1 MEKFEKK
8 LYNKITA
15 IFGKENLNNFIEKT
29 QNKEEIKDS
38 LLNII
43 FNFPEKI
50 KKSYLKEIDEVRKF
64 AIAIKDFELVSIA
77 MSIYAYLKYRC
88 EEKNSYRAYMML
100 NDAKYLAVS
109 SNMYLAQKVNLFIF
123 ALMEFEEENFDDAID
138 FIKNAQLIKI
148 GEFEFDNKLNTVKSA
163 IEKAKQKRIIHLAP
177 PSFIPDHKNDPLLAL
192 LKVGRTMAIETNL
205 DTLLTII
212 AKEINL
218 ALNADRCTVFLLDT
232 EKNELWSKVALGMDL
247 KEIRFDAKLGL
258 AGYVVQ
264 TGETINI
271 TDVYSDKRFNKEI
284 DLQTGYKTK
293 SILCMPI
300 RNMSHEIIG
309 AFQVL
314 NKKGG
319 HFTQKDEDLLI
330 AIGSSAGIALENAT
344 LFNKQK
350 QFIEEQK
357 QLLSSFIDTLSASID
372 ARDKITA
379 GHSERVTKYAV
390 LICEKMQM
398 NEDELDIIR
407 QASLLHDIGKI
418 GIKDHILQKEGTLTK
433 EEYDEIK
440 KHAQITYDLLS
451 RIYVSKY
458 FKNVAKIAS
467 SHHEKWDGTGYF
479 LGLKGEEI
487 PLGGRI
493 LAVSDVFDAITSK
506 RHYRSKMDIVRA
518 LDILIEGEN
527 KHFDKNVVDVFL
539 SLETNKI
546 IDVIIGNQEIEET
559 DNFILS
565 KYKMSD
571 IYGLYKNTEGRK
583 LTTEEERFVNI
594 FNKYYNLV

>member
-1 MEKFEKK
+1 MNNLINSEKE
-8 LYNKITA
+8 TV
-15 IFGKENLNNFIEKT
+15 
-29 QNKEEIKDS
+29 EIKNN
-38 LLNII
+38 LINLIL
-43 FNFPEKI
+43 NFPEKV
-50 KKSYLKEIDEVRKF
+50 KKNDLKEVDEIRKY

-77 MSIYAYLKYRC
+77 MSIYSYVKYKT
-88 EEKNSYRAYMML
+88 EDKNSYRAYVLL

-109 SNMYLAQKVNLFIF
+109 SNLYLAQKINLFIF
-123 ALMEFEEENFDDAID
+123 ALMEYEEENFDDAID
-138 FIKNAQLIKI
+138 FINNALMINNVK
-148 GEFEFDNKLNTVKSA
+148 DNKVDSKIESTKVMF
-163 IEKAKQKRIIHLAP
+163 EKAKQKRIINLAP
-177 PSFIPDHKNDPLLAL
+177 PTFIPDHKNDPLLAL
-192 LKVGRTMAIETNL
+192 LKVGRTMAVETNL

-218 ALNADRCTVFLLDT
+218 ALNADRCTVFLLDN
-232 EKNELWSKVALGMDL
+232 EKNELWSKVALGVDL
-247 KEIRFDAKLGL
+247 KEIRFDARLGI
-258 AGYVVQ
+258 AGSVVQ

-271 TDVYSDKRFNKEI
+271 KDAYNDDRFNKEI
-284 DLQTGYKTK
+284 DIKTGYETK

-314 NKKGG
+314 NKKDG

-357 QLLSSFIDTLSASID
+357 QLISSFIDTLSTSID

-390 LICEKMQM
+390 LICNKMQM
-398 NEDELDIIR
+398 NKEEVEIIR

-418 GIKDHILQKEGTLTK
+418 GIKDHILQKEGALTS
-433 EEYDEIK
+433 EEYKEIQQ
-440 KHAQITYDLLS
+440 HARITHDILS
-451 RIYVSKY
+451 KIYLSKD
-458 FKNVAKIAS
+458 FEQVTHIAS
-467 SHHEKWDGTGYF
+467 SHHEKFDGTGYF

-493 LAVSDVFDAITSK
+493 LAVCDVFDAITSK

-518 LDILIEGEN
+518 LDIIVEGSN
-527 KHFDKNVVDVFL
+527 KHFDKNIVNIFM
-539 SLETNKI
+539 SLETYKI
-546 IDVIIGNQEIEET
+546 LEVMNGNDKIKEE
-559 DNFILS
+559 DIQILS
-565 KYKMSD
+565 KYRLID
-571 IYGLYKNTEGRK
+571 IHGLLKNKEDK
-583 LTTEEERFVNI
+583 KFTTEEERFVNI
-594 FNKYYNLV
+594 FNQYYNSI

>member
-1 MEKFEKK
+1 M
-8 LYNKITA
+8 N
-15 IFGKENLNNFIEKT
+15 NLIKSKNSLG
-29 QNKEEIKDS
+29 EIKDT
-38 LLNII
+38 LLNIL
-43 FNFPEKI
+43 FDFPEKV
-50 KKSYLKEIDEVRKF
+50 KKTNLKEVDEIRKYG
-64 AIAIKDFELVSIA
+64 IAIKNFEIVSIA
-77 MSIYAYLKYRC
+77 MSVYAYIKFKTTD
-88 EEKNSYRAYMML
+88 KNSYRAYGIL

-109 SNMYLAQKVNLFIF
+109 SNLYLAQKVNLFIF
-123 ALMEFEEENFDDAID
+123 SLMEFEEENFDDALD
-138 FIKNAQLIKI
+138 FIKNAQLINI
-148 GEFEFDNKLNTVKSA
+148 GEYEFDNTISKVKQE

-177 PSFIPDHKNDPLLAL
+177 PSFIPDKMHKKNDPLLAL
-192 LKVGRTMAIETNL
+192 LKVGRTMAVETNL

-271 TDVYSDKRFNKEI
+271 QDVYKDKRFNKEI
-284 DLQTGYKTK
+284 DIQTGYKTK

-319 HFTQKDEDLLI
+319 FFTQKDEDLLI
-330 AIGSSAGIALENAT
+330 AIGSSAGIALENAA

-390 LICEKMQM
+390 LICNKMQM
-398 NEDELDIIR
+398 KEDEVEIVR
-407 QASLLHDIGKI
+407 HASLLHDIGKI
-418 GIKDHILQKEGTLTK
+418 GIKDYILQKEGALTK
-433 EEYDEIK
+433 EEYKEIQQ
-440 KHAQITYDLLS
+440 HAKITYDILS
-451 RIYVSKY
+451 KIYLSKY
-458 FKNVAKIAS
+458 FKDVAKIAS
-467 SHHEKWDGTGYF
+467 SHHEKFDGTGYF
-479 LGLKGEEI
+479 LHLKGEEI

-506 RHYRSKMDIVRA
+506 RHYRLKMDIIKA
-518 LDILIEGEN
+518 LDIIVEGAD
-527 KHFDKNVVDVFL
+527 KHFDKKIVDVFMTI
-539 SLETNKI
+539 ETNKI
-546 IDVIIGNQEIEET
+546 LEVILGEEHKLTEADNMFLNKYRLID
-559 DNFILS
+559 
-565 KYKMSD
+565 
-571 IYGLYKNTEGRK
+571 LYRLCKNPDERK
-583 LTTEEERFVNI
+583 FTTEEERFVNT

>member
-1 MEKFEKK
+1 M
-8 LYNKITA
+8 
-15 IFGKENLNNFIEKT
+15 
-29 QNKEEIKDS
+29 KDILFDI
-38 LLNII
+38 LL
-43 FNFPEKI
+43 NFPEKT
-50 KKSYLKEIDEVRKF
+50 KKVNLKEIEEIRKY
-64 AIAIKDFELVSIA
+64 AIAIKDFEIVSIA
-77 MSIYAYLKYRC
+77 MSIFAYLKFKNID
-88 EEKNSYRAYMML
+88 KNSYSAYVTL

-109 SNMYLAQKVNLFIF
+109 SNLYLAQKINLFIF
-123 ALMEFEEENFDDAID
+123 ALMEYEEENYDDAID

-148 GEFEFDNKLNTVKSA
+148 GEFELDNKLNITKTL
-163 IEKAKQKRIIHLAP
+163 IEKAKQKRIIKLAP

-192 LKVGRTMAIETNL
+192 LKVGRTMAVETNL

-212 AKEINL
+212 AKEINI
-218 ALNADRCTVFLLDT
+218 ALEADRCTVFLLDT
-232 EKNELWSKVALGMDL
+232 EKNELWSKVALGVDL
-247 KEIRFDAKLGL
+247 QEIRFSANLGI

-271 TDVYSDKRFNKEI
+271 ADAYNDKRFNKEI
-284 DLQTGYKTK
+284 DNKTGYETK

-344 LFNKQK
+344 LFNKQR

-357 QLLSSFIDTLSASID
+357 RLLSSFIDTLSFSID

-398 NEDELDIIR
+398 AKDDIEIIR

-418 GIKDHILQKEGTLTK
+418 GIKDHILQKEGPLTD
-433 EEYDEIK
+433 EEYNEIK
-440 KHAQITYDLLS
+440 QHAKITYDILS
-451 RIYVSKY
+451 KIYSSKY
-458 FKNVAKIAS
+458 FKDVAKIAS
-467 SHHEKWDGTGYF
+467 SHHEKYDGTGYF
-479 LGLKGEEI
+479 LGLKEEEI

-506 RHYRSKMDIVRA
+506 RHYRSKMSIENA
-518 LDILIEGEN
+518 LDIISNGKN
-527 KHFDKNVVDVFL
+527 KHFDSKIVDYFMNI
-539 SLETNKI
+539 ETNKI
-546 IDVIIGNQEIEET
+546 LEVITGNKINEEESL
-559 DNFILS
+559 ILS
-565 KYKMSD
+565 KYRMSD
-571 IYGLYKNTEGRK
+571 IYGLYKNKENRK
-583 LTTEEERFVNI
+583 LTTEEERFINI
-594 FNKYYNLV
+594 FDKYYNSVQ

>member
-1 MEKFEKK
+1 M
-8 LYNKITA
+8 N
-15 IFGKENLNNFIEKT
+15 NLIKSKNSLG
-29 QNKEEIKDS
+29 EIKDT
-38 LLNII
+38 LLNIL
-43 FNFPEKI
+43 FDFPEKV
-50 KKSYLKEIDEVRKF
+50 KKTNLKEVDEIRKYG
-64 AIAIKDFELVSIA
+64 IAIKNFEIVSIA
-77 MSIYAYLKYRC
+77 MSVYAYIKFKTTD
-88 EEKNSYRAYMML
+88 KNSYRAYGVL

-109 SNMYLAQKVNLFIF
+109 SNLYLAQKVNLFIF
-123 ALMEFEEENFDDAID
+123 ALMEFEEENFDDALD
-138 FIKNAQLIKI
+138 FIKNAQLINI
-148 GEFEFDNKLNTVKSA
+148 GEYEFDNTISKVKQE

-177 PSFIPDHKNDPLLAL
+177 PSFIPDKMHKKNDPLLAL
-192 LKVGRTMAIETNL
+192 LKVGRTMAVETNL

-271 TDVYSDKRFNKEI
+271 QDVYKDKRFNKEI
-284 DLQTGYKTK
+284 DIQTGYKTK

-319 HFTQKDEDLLI
+319 FFTQKDEDLLI
-330 AIGSSAGIALENAT
+330 AIGSSAGIALENAA

-390 LICEKMQM
+390 LICNKMQM
-398 NEDELDIIR
+398 KEDEVEIVR
-407 QASLLHDIGKI
+407 HASLLHDIGKI
-418 GIKDHILQKEGTLTK
+418 GIKDYILQKEGALTK
-433 EEYDEIK
+433 EEYKEIQQ
-440 KHAQITYDLLS
+440 HAKITYDILS
-451 RIYVSKY
+451 KIYLSKY
-458 FKNVAKIAS
+458 FKDVAKIAS
-467 SHHEKWDGTGYF
+467 SHHEKFDGTGYF
-479 LGLKGEEI
+479 LHLKGEEI

-506 RHYRSKMDIVRA
+506 RHYRLKMDIIKA
-518 LDILIEGEN
+518 LDIIVEGAD
-527 KHFDKNVVDVFL
+527 KHFDKKIVDVFMTI
-539 SLETNKI
+539 ETNKI
-546 IDVIIGNQEIEET
+546 LEVILGEEHKLTEADNMFLNKYRLID
-559 DNFILS
+559 
-565 KYKMSD
+565 
-571 IYGLYKNTEGRK
+571 LYRLCKNPDERK
-583 LTTEEERFVNI
+583 FTTEEERFVNT

>member
-1 MEKFEKK
+1 M
-8 LYNKITA
+8 N
-15 IFGKENLNNFIEKT
+15 NLIKSKNSLG
-29 QNKEEIKDS
+29 EIKDT
-38 LLNII
+38 LLNIL
-43 FNFPEKI
+43 FDFPEKV
-50 KKSYLKEIDEVRKF
+50 KKTNLKEVDEIRKYG
-64 AIAIKDFELVSIA
+64 IAIKNFEIVSIA
-77 MSIYAYLKYRC
+77 MSVYAYIKFKTTD
-88 EEKNSYRAYMML
+88 KNSYRAYGIL

-109 SNMYLAQKVNLFIF
+109 SNLYLAQKVNLFIF
-123 ALMEFEEENFDDAID
+123 ALMEFEEENFDDALD
-138 FIKNAQLIKI
+138 FIKNAQLINI
-148 GEFEFDNKLNTVKSA
+148 GEYEFDNTISKVKQE
-163 IEKAKQKRIIHLAP
+163 IEKTKQKRIIHLAP
-177 PSFIPDHKNDPLLAL
+177 PSFIPDKMHKKNDPLLAL
-192 LKVGRTMAIETNL
+192 LKVGRTMAVETNL

-271 TDVYSDKRFNKEI
+271 QDVYKDKRFNKEI
-284 DLQTGYKTK
+284 DIQTGYKTK

-319 HFTQKDEDLLI
+319 FFTQKDEDLLI
-330 AIGSSAGIALENAT
+330 AIGSSAGIALENAA

-390 LICEKMQM
+390 LICNKMQM
-398 NEDELDIIR
+398 KEDEVEIVR
-407 QASLLHDIGKI
+407 HASLLHDIGKI
-418 GIKDHILQKEGTLTK
+418 GIKDYILQKEGALTK
-433 EEYDEIK
+433 EEYKEIQQ
-440 KHAQITYDLLS
+440 HAKITYDILS
-451 RIYVSKY
+451 KIYLSKY
-458 FKNVAKIAS
+458 FKDVAKIAS
-467 SHHEKWDGTGYF
+467 SHHEKFDGTGYF
-479 LGLKGEEI
+479 LHLKGEEI

-506 RHYRSKMDIVRA
+506 RHYRLKMDIIKA
-518 LDILIEGEN
+518 LDIIVEGAD
-527 KHFDKNVVDVFL
+527 KHFDKKIVDVFMTI
-539 SLETNKI
+539 ETNKI
-546 IDVIIGNQEIEET
+546 LEVILGEEHKLTEADNMFLNKYRLID
-559 DNFILS
+559 
-565 KYKMSD
+565 
-571 IYGLYKNTEGRK
+571 LYRLCKNPDERK
-583 LTTEEERFVNI
+583 FTTEEERFVNT

>member
-1 MEKFEKK
+1 M
-8 LYNKITA
+8 YNFYI
-15 IFGKENLNNFIEKT
+15 NLNGY
-29 QNKEEIKDS
+29 
-38 LLNII
+38 LNIL
-43 FNFPEKI
+43 FDFPEKV
-50 KKSYLKEIDEVRKF
+50 KKTNLKEVDEIRKYG
-64 AIAIKDFELVSIA
+64 IAIKNFEIVSIA
-77 MSIYAYLKYRC
+77 MSVYAYIKFKTTD
-88 EEKNSYRAYMML
+88 KNSYRAYGIL

-109 SNMYLAQKVNLFIF
+109 SNLYLAQKVNLFIF
-123 ALMEFEEENFDDAID
+123 ALMEFEEENFDDALD
-138 FIKNAQLIKI
+138 FIKNAQLINI
-148 GEFEFDNKLNTVKSA
+148 GEYEFDNTISKVKQE

-177 PSFIPDHKNDPLLAL
+177 PSFIPDKMHKKNDPLLAL
-192 LKVGRTMAIETNL
+192 LKVGRTMAVETNL

-271 TDVYSDKRFNKEI
+271 QDVYKDKRFNKEI
-284 DLQTGYKTK
+284 DIQTGYKTK

-319 HFTQKDEDLLI
+319 FFTQKDEDLLI
-330 AIGSSAGIALENAT
+330 AIGSSAGIALENAA

-390 LICEKMQM
+390 LICNKMQM
-398 NEDELDIIR
+398 KEDEVEIVR
-407 QASLLHDIGKI
+407 HASLLHDIGKI
-418 GIKDHILQKEGTLTK
+418 GIKDYILQKEGALTK
-433 EEYDEIK
+433 EEYKEIQQ
-440 KHAQITYDLLS
+440 HAKITYDILS
-451 RIYVSKY
+451 KIYLSKY
-458 FKNVAKIAS
+458 FKDVAKIAS
-467 SHHEKWDGTGYF
+467 SHHEKFDGTGYF
-479 LGLKGEEI
+479 LHLKGEEI

-506 RHYRSKMDIVRA
+506 RHYRLKMDIIKA
-518 LDILIEGEN
+518 LDIIVEGAD
-527 KHFDKNVVDVFL
+527 KHFDKKIVDVFMTI
-539 SLETNKI
+539 ETNKI
-546 IDVIIGNQEIEET
+546 LEVILGEEHKLTEADNMFLNKYRLID
-559 DNFILS
+559 
-565 KYKMSD
+565 
-571 IYGLYKNTEGRK
+571 LYRLCKNPDERK
-583 LTTEEERFVNI
+583 FTTEEERFVNT

>member
-1 MEKFEKK
+1 MENTIIVDGKK
-8 LYNKITA
+8 D
-15 IFGKENLNNFIEKT
+15 
-29 QNKEEIKDS
+29 EIKNNLINM
-38 LLNII
+38 LLN
-43 FNFPEKI
+43 FPDKTRKI
-50 KKSYLKEIDEVRKF
+50 SIKELDEIRKY
-64 AIAIKDFELVSIA
+64 AIAIKDFELVSIS
-77 MSIYAYLKYRC
+77 MSIYAYIKYKT
-88 EEKNSYRAYMML
+88 EDKNSYRAYVIL

-109 SNMYLAQKVNLFIF
+109 SNLYLAQKVNLFIF

-148 GEFEFDNKLNTVKSA
+148 NAYDFDSKLNA
-163 IEKAKQKRIIHLAP
+163 IKTTIETAKQKRIINLAP

-192 LKVGRTMAIETNL
+192 LKVGRTMAVETNL

-212 AKEINL
+212 AKEINI
-218 ALNADRCTVFLLDT
+218 ALDADRCTVFLLDN
-232 EKNELWSKVALGMDL
+232 EKNELWSKVALGMDT
-247 KEIRFDAKLGL
+247 KEIRFDAKLGI
-258 AGYVVQ
+258 AGSVVQ

-271 TDVYSDKRFNKEI
+271 KDAYNDKRFNKEI
-284 DLQTGYKTK
+284 DIQTGYETK

-319 HFTQKDEDLLI
+319 YFTEKDEDLLI

-344 LFNKQK
+344 LFNKQRK
-350 QFIEEQK
+350 FIEEQK
-357 QLLSSFIDTLSASID
+357 QLLQSFIDTLSASID

-390 LICEKMQM
+390 LICEKMNM
-398 NEDELDIIR
+398 NHDELEIIR

-418 GIKDHILQKEGTLTK
+418 GIKDHILQKEGPLTK

-440 KHAQITYDLLS
+440 QHAKITYDILS
-451 RIYVSKY
+451 KIYLSKY
-458 FKNVAKIAS
+458 FKDVAKIAS

-506 RHYRSKMDIVRA
+506 RHYRSKMDIGRA
-518 LDILIEGEN
+518 LSIIEEGAD
-527 KHFDKNVVDVFL
+527 KHFDAKIVNIFM
-539 SLETNKI
+539 SLETYKI
-546 IDVIIGNQEIEET
+546 LEVITGQPVDEA
-559 DNFILS
+559 DKAILT
-565 KYKMSD
+565 KYKMKD
-571 IYGLYKNTEGRK
+571 IYQLSKDVENKTY
-583 LTTEEERFVNI
+583 TTEEEHFIKV
-594 FNKYYNLV
+594 FDKYYNKT

>member
-1 MEKFEKK
+1 MNN
-8 LYNKITA
+8 LIKI
-15 IFGKENLNNFIEKT
+15 
-29 QNKEEIKDS
+29 QNSIEEIKDN
-38 LLNII
+38 LLNIL
-43 FNFPEKI
+43 FEFPEKV
-50 KKSYLKEIDEVRKF
+50 KKTNLKEVDEIRKYG
-64 AIAIKDFELVSIA
+64 IAIKNFEIVSIA
-77 MSIYAYLKYRC
+77 MSIYAYIKFKTTD
-88 EEKNSYRAYMML
+88 KNSYRAYGIL

-109 SNMYLAQKVNLFIF
+109 SNLYLAQKVNLFIF

-138 FIKNAQLIKI
+138 FIKNAQLINI
-148 GEFEFDNKLNTVKSA
+148 GEYEFDNTLSKVKQE

-177 PSFIPDHKNDPLLAL
+177 PSFIPDKMHKKNDPLLAL
-192 LKVGRTMAIETNL
+192 LKVGRTMAVETDL

-271 TDVYSDKRFNKEI
+271 QDVYKDKRFNKEI
-284 DLQTGYKTK
+284 DTQTGYKTK

-319 HFTQKDEDLLI
+319 VFTQKDEDLLI
-330 AIGSSAGIALENAT
+330 AIGSSAGIALENAS

-350 QFIEEQK
+350 QLIEEQK

-390 LICEKMQM
+390 LICNKMQM
-398 NEDELDIIR
+398 REDEVEK
-407 QASLLHDIGKI
+407 AN
-418 GIKDHILQKEGTLTK
+418 LQK
-433 EEYDEIK
+433 
-440 KHAQITYDLLS
+440 
-451 RIYVSKY
+451 
-458 FKNVAKIAS
+458 
-467 SHHEKWDGTGYF
+467 
-479 LGLKGEEI
+479 
-487 PLGGRI
+487 
-493 LAVSDVFDAITSK
+493 
-506 RHYRSKMDIVRA
+506 
-518 LDILIEGEN
+518 
-527 KHFDKNVVDVFL
+527 
-539 SLETNKI
+539 
-546 IDVIIGNQEIEET
+546 
-559 DNFILS
+559 
-565 KYKMSD
+565 
-571 IYGLYKNTEGRK
+571 KNTK
-583 LTTEEERFVNI
+583 KFSSMQ
-594 FNKYYNLV
+594 K

>member
-1 MEKFEKK
+1 MNNLINSEKK
-8 LYNKITA
+8 T
-15 IFGKENLNNFIEKT
+15 
-29 QNKEEIKDS
+29 EEIKRN
-38 LLNII
+38 LIELVL
-43 FNFPEKI
+43 NFPEKV
-50 KKSYLKEIDEVRKF
+50 KKTNLKEVDEIRKY

-77 MSIYAYLKYRC
+77 MSVYSYVKYKT
-88 EEKNSYRAYMML
+88 EDKNSYRAYILL
-100 NDAKYLAVS
+100 NDSKYLAVS
-109 SNMYLAQKVNLFIF
+109 SNLYLAQKINLFIF
-123 ALMEFEEENFDDAID
+123 ALMEYEEENFDDAID
-138 FIKNAQLIKI
+138 FINNALMINNIKEI
-148 GEFEFDNKLNTVKSA
+148 EIDTKLEAAKLLFEQT
-163 IEKAKQKRIIHLAP
+163 KQKRIINLAP
-177 PSFIPDHKNDPLLAL
+177 PTFIPDHKNDPLLAL
-192 LKVGRTMAIETNL
+192 LKVGRTMAVETNL

-218 ALNADRCTVFLLDT
+218 ALNADRCTVFLLDQET
-232 EKNELWSKVALGMDL
+232 NELWSKVALGVDS
-247 KEIRFDAKLGL
+247 KEIRFDANLGI
-258 AGYVVQ
+258 AGSVVQ

-271 TDVYSDKRFNKEI
+271 KDAYNDERFNKEI
-284 DLQTGYKTK
+284 DIKTGYETK

-390 LICEKMQM
+390 LICKKMQM
-398 NEDELDIIR
+398 KDEEVEIIR

-418 GIKDHILQKEGTLTK
+418 GIKDHILQKEGTLTP
-433 EEYDEIK
+433 EEYKEIQQ
-440 KHAQITYDLLS
+440 HARITHDILS
-451 RIYVSKY
+451 KIYLSKD
-458 FKNVAKIAS
+458 FEQVAHIAS
-467 SHHEKWDGTGYF
+467 SHHEKYDGTGYF
-479 LGLKGEEI
+479 LGLKGEDI

-506 RHYRSKMDIVRA
+506 RHYRSKMDITRA
-518 LDILIEGEN
+518 LDIIVEGSN
-527 KHFDKNVVDVFL
+527 KHFDKKIVDVFM
-539 SLETNKI
+539 SLETSKI
-546 IDVIIGNQEIEET
+546 LEVITGVDKIKEE
-559 DNFILS
+559 DMQILS
-565 KYKMSD
+565 KYRLID
-571 IYGLYKNTEGRK
+571 IYGLFKNK
-583 LTTEEERFVNI
+583 DDSKHTTEEERFVNI
-594 FNKYYNLV
+594 FNQYYNLV

>member
-1 MEKFEKK
+1 M
-8 LYNKITA
+8 N
-15 IFGKENLNNFIEKT
+15 NLNELKCR
-29 QNKEEIKDS
+29 KEEIKDK
-38 LLNII
+38 LINII

-50 KKSYLKEIDEVRKF
+50 KKTDLKETDEIRKY

-77 MSIYAYLKYRC
+77 MSIYSYIKFKT
-88 EEKNSYRAYMML
+88 EDKNSYRAYTVL

-109 SNMYLAQKVNLFIF
+109 SNLYLAQKINLFIF
-123 ALMEFEEENFDDAID
+123 ALMEYEEENFDDAID
-138 FIKNAQLIKI
+138 FINNAKLIKI
-148 GEFEFDNKLNTVKSA
+148 NEPEIDDKLSRVKSI

-192 LKVGRTMAIETNL
+192 LKVGRTMAVETNL

-247 KEIRFDAKLGL
+247 KEIRFDARLGI
-258 AGYVVQ
+258 AGSVVQ

-271 TDVYSDKRFNKEI
+271 QDAYNDERFNKEI
-284 DLQTGYKTK
+284 DLQTGYETK

-314 NKKGG
+314 NKKGN
-319 HFTQKDEDLLI
+319 HFTQKDEDILI

-350 QFIEEQK
+350 QLIEEQK
-357 QLLSSFIDTLSASID
+357 QLFSSFIDTLSASID

-390 LICEKMQM
+390 LICNKMQM
-398 NEDELDIIR
+398 KEDEVEIVR
-407 QASLLHDIGKI
+407 HASLLHDIGKI
-418 GIKDHILQKEGTLTK
+418 GIKDYILQKEGALTK

-440 KHAQITYDLLS
+440 QHAKITYDILS
-451 RIYVSKY
+451 KIYLTKY
-458 FKNVAKIAS
+458 FKDVAMIAS
-467 SHHEKWDGTGYF
+467 SHHEKFDGSGYF
-479 LGLKGEEI
+479 MGLKGEEI

-506 RHYRSKMDIVRA
+506 RHYRSKMDIYQA
-518 LDILIEGEN
+518 LDIIVQGSN
-527 KHFDKNVVDVFL
+527 KHFDKRIVDIFM

-546 IDVIIGNQEIEET
+546 LEVITGEKINEN
-559 DNFILS
+559 DSLILS
-565 KYKMSD
+565 KYRLTD
-571 IYGLYKNTEGRK
+571 IYRLCKNMDNRQ

-594 FNKYYNLV
+594 FNQYYNFV

>member
-1 MEKFEKK
+1 M
-8 LYNKITA
+8 N
-15 IFGKENLNNFIEKT
+15 NLIKSKNSLG
-29 QNKEEIKDS
+29 EIKDT
-38 LLNII
+38 LLNIL
-43 FNFPEKI
+43 FDFPEKV
-50 KKSYLKEIDEVRKF
+50 KKTNLKEVDEIRKYG
-64 AIAIKDFELVSIA
+64 IAIKNFEIVSIA
-77 MSIYAYLKYRC
+77 MSVYAYIKFKTTD
-88 EEKNSYRAYMML
+88 KNSYRAYGIL

-109 SNMYLAQKVNLFIF
+109 SNLYLAQKVNLFIF
-123 ALMEFEEENFDDAID
+123 ALMEFEEENFDDALD
-138 FIKNAQLIKI
+138 FIKNAQLINI
-148 GEFEFDNKLNTVKSA
+148 GEYEFDNTISKVKQE

-177 PSFIPDHKNDPLLAL
+177 PSFIPDKMHKKNDPLLAL
-192 LKVGRTMAIETNL
+192 LKVGRTMAVETNL

-271 TDVYSDKRFNKEI
+271 QDVYKDKRFNKEI
-284 DLQTGYKTK
+284 DIQTGYKTK

-319 HFTQKDEDLLI
+319 FFTQKDEDLLI
-330 AIGSSAGIALENAT
+330 AIGSSAGIALENAA

-390 LICEKMQM
+390 LICNKMQM
-398 NEDELDIIR
+398 KEDEVEIVR
-407 QASLLHDIGKI
+407 HASLLHDIGKI
-418 GIKDHILQKEGTLTK
+418 GIKDYILQKEGALTK
-433 EEYDEIK
+433 EEYKEIQQ
-440 KHAQITYDLLS
+440 HAKITYDILS
-451 RIYVSKY
+451 KIYLSKY
-458 FKNVAKIAS
+458 FKDVAKIAS
-467 SHHEKWDGTGYF
+467 SHHEKFDGTGYF
-479 LGLKGEEI
+479 LHLKGEEI

-506 RHYRSKMDIVRA
+506 RHYRLKMDIIKA
-518 LDILIEGEN
+518 LDIIVEGADE
-527 KHFDKNVVDVFL
+527 HFDKKIVDVFMTI
-539 SLETNKI
+539 ETNKI
-546 IDVIIGNQEIEET
+546 LEVILGEEHKLTEADNMFLNKYRLID
-559 DNFILS
+559 
-565 KYKMSD
+565 
-571 IYGLYKNTEGRK
+571 LYRLCKNPDERK
-583 LTTEEERFVNI
+583 FTTEEERFVNT

>member
-1 MEKFEKK
+1 M
-8 LYNKITA
+8 N
-15 IFGKENLNNFIEKT
+15 NLIKSKNSLG
-29 QNKEEIKDS
+29 EIKDT
-38 LLNII
+38 LLNIL
-43 FNFPEKI
+43 FDFPEKV
-50 KKSYLKEIDEVRKF
+50 KKTNLKEVDEIRKYG
-64 AIAIKDFELVSIA
+64 IAIKNFEIVSIA
-77 MSIYAYLKYRC
+77 MSIYAYIKFKTTD
-88 EEKNSYRAYMML
+88 KNSYRAYGVL

-109 SNMYLAQKVNLFIF
+109 SNLYLAQKVNLFIF
-123 ALMEFEEENFDDAID
+123 ALMEFEEENFDDALD
-138 FIKNAQLIKI
+138 FIKNAQLINI
-148 GEFEFDNKLNTVKSA
+148 GEYELDNTISKVKQE

-177 PSFIPDHKNDPLLAL
+177 PSFIPDKMHKKNDPLLAL
-192 LKVGRTMAIETNL
+192 LKVGRTMAVETNL

-271 TDVYSDKRFNKEI
+271 QDVYKDKRFNKEI
-284 DLQTGYKTK
+284 DIQTGYKTK

-319 HFTQKDEDLLI
+319 FFTQKDEDLLI
-330 AIGSSAGIALENAT
+330 AIGSSAGIALENAA

-390 LICEKMQM
+390 LICNKMQM
-398 NEDELDIIR
+398 KEDEVEIVR
-407 QASLLHDIGKI
+407 HASLLHDIGKI
-418 GIKDHILQKEGTLTK
+418 GIKDYILQKEGALTK
-433 EEYDEIK
+433 EEYKEIQQ
-440 KHAQITYDLLS
+440 HAKITYDILS
-451 RIYVSKY
+451 KIYLSKY
-458 FKNVAKIAS
+458 FKDVAKIAS
-467 SHHEKWDGTGYF
+467 SHHEKFDGTGYF
-479 LGLKGEEI
+479 LHLKGEEI

-506 RHYRSKMDIVRA
+506 RHYRLKMDIIKA
-518 LDILIEGEN
+518 LDIIVEGAD
-527 KHFDKNVVDVFL
+527 KHFDKKIVDVFMTI
-539 SLETNKI
+539 ETNKI
-546 IDVIIGNQEIEET
+546 LEVILGEEHKLTEADNMFLNKYRLID
-559 DNFILS
+559 
-565 KYKMSD
+565 
-571 IYGLYKNTEGRK
+571 LYRLCKNPDERK
-583 LTTEEERFVNI
+583 FTTEEERFVNT

>member
-1 MEKFEKK
+1 MNN
-8 LYNKITA
+8 LIKI
-15 IFGKENLNNFIEKT
+15 
-29 QNKEEIKDS
+29 QNSIEEIKDN
-38 LLNII
+38 LLNIL
-43 FNFPEKI
+43 FEFPEKV
-50 KKSYLKEIDEVRKF
+50 KKTNLKEVDEIRKYG
-64 AIAIKDFELVSIA
+64 IAIKNFEIVSIA
-77 MSIYAYLKYRC
+77 MSIYAYIKFKTTD
-88 EEKNSYRAYMML
+88 KNSYRAYGIL

-109 SNMYLAQKVNLFIF
+109 SNLYLAQKVNLFIF

-138 FIKNAQLIKI
+138 FIKNAQLINI
-148 GEFEFDNKLNTVKSA
+148 GEYEFDNTLSKVKQE

-177 PSFIPDHKNDPLLAL
+177 PYFIPDKMHKKNDPLLAL
-192 LKVGRTMAIETNL
+192 LKVGRTMAVETDL

-271 TDVYSDKRFNKEI
+271 QDVYKDKRFNKEI
-284 DLQTGYKTK
+284 DTQTGYKTK

-319 HFTQKDEDLLI
+319 VFTQKDEDLLI
-330 AIGSSAGIALENAT
+330 AIGSSAGIALENAS

-350 QFIEEQK
+350 QLIEEQK

-390 LICEKMQM
+390 LICNKMQM
-398 NEDELDIIR
+398 REDEVEIVR

-418 GIKDHILQKEGTLTK
+418 GIKDYILQKEGELTK
-433 EEYDEIK
+433 EEYKEIQQ
-440 KHAQITYDLLS
+440 HAKITYDILS
-451 RIYVSKY
+451 RIYLSKY
-458 FKNVAKIAS
+458 FKDVAKIAS
-467 SHHEKWDGTGYF
+467 SHHEKYDGTGYF
-479 LGLKGEEI
+479 LKLKGEEI

-506 RHYRSKMDIVRA
+506 RHYRQKMDIIKA
-518 LDILIEGEN
+518 LDIITEGSN
-527 KHFDKNVVDVFL
+527 KHFDGKIVDAFM
-539 SLETNKI
+539 SIETNKI
-546 IDVIIGNQEIEET
+546 LEVILGEENKMTEADNMILNRYRLID
-559 DNFILS
+559 L
-565 KYKMSD
+565 YR
-571 IYGLYKNTEGRK
+571 LYKNTDERK

>member
-1 MEKFEKK
+1 
-8 LYNKITA
+8 
-15 IFGKENLNNFIEKT
+15 
-29 QNKEEIKDS
+29 
-38 LLNII
+38 
-43 FNFPEKI
+43 
-50 KKSYLKEIDEVRKF
+50 
-64 AIAIKDFELVSIA
+64 
-77 MSIYAYLKYRC
+77 MSVYAYIKFKTTD
-88 EEKNSYRAYMML
+88 KNSYRAYGIL

-109 SNMYLAQKVNLFIF
+109 SNLYLAQKVNLFIF
-123 ALMEFEEENFDDAID
+123 ALMEFEEENFDDALD
-138 FIKNAQLIKI
+138 FIKNAQLINI
-148 GEFEFDNKLNTVKSA
+148 GEYEFDNTISKVKQE

-177 PSFIPDHKNDPLLAL
+177 PSFIPDKMHKKNDPLLAL
-192 LKVGRTMAIETNL
+192 LKVGRTMAVETNL

-271 TDVYSDKRFNKEI
+271 QDVYKDKRFNKEI
-284 DLQTGYKTK
+284 DIQTGYKTK

-319 HFTQKDEDLLI
+319 FFTQKDEDLLI
-330 AIGSSAGIALENAT
+330 AIGSSAGIALENAA

-390 LICEKMQM
+390 LICNKMQM
-398 NEDELDIIR
+398 KEDEVEIVR
-407 QASLLHDIGKI
+407 HASLLHDIGKI
-418 GIKDHILQKEGTLTK
+418 GIKDYILQKEGALTK
-433 EEYDEIK
+433 EEYKEIQQ
-440 KHAQITYDLLS
+440 HAKITYDILS
-451 RIYVSKY
+451 KIYLSKY
-458 FKNVAKIAS
+458 FKDVAKIAS
-467 SHHEKWDGTGYF
+467 SHHEKFDGTGYF
-479 LGLKGEEI
+479 LHLKGEEI

-506 RHYRSKMDIVRA
+506 RHYRLKMDIIKA
-518 LDILIEGEN
+518 LDIIVEGAD
-527 KHFDKNVVDVFL
+527 KHFDKKIVDVFMTI
-539 SLETNKI
+539 ETNKI
-546 IDVIIGNQEIEET
+546 LEVILGEEHKLTEADNMFLNKYRLID
-559 DNFILS
+559 
-565 KYKMSD
+565 
-571 IYGLYKNTEGRK
+571 LYRLCKNPDERK
-583 LTTEEERFVNI
+583 FTTEEERFVNT

>member
-1 MEKFEKK
+1 M
-8 LYNKITA
+8 N
-15 IFGKENLNNFIEKT
+15 NLIKSKNSLG
-29 QNKEEIKDS
+29 EIKDT
-38 LLNII
+38 LLNIL
-43 FNFPEKI
+43 FDFPEKV
-50 KKSYLKEIDEVRKF
+50 KKTNLKEVDEIRKYG
-64 AIAIKDFELVSIA
+64 IAIKNFEIVSIA
-77 MSIYAYLKYRC
+77 MSIYAYIKFKTTD
-88 EEKNSYRAYMML
+88 KNSYRAYGVL

-109 SNMYLAQKVNLFIF
+109 SNLYLAQKVNLFIF
-123 ALMEFEEENFDDAID
+123 ALMEFEEENFDDALD
-138 FIKNAQLIKI
+138 FIKNAQLINI
-148 GEFEFDNKLNTVKSA
+148 GEYEFDNTISKVKQE

-177 PSFIPDHKNDPLLAL
+177 PSFIPDKMHKKNDPLLAL
-192 LKVGRTMAIETNL
+192 LKVGRTMAVETNL

-271 TDVYSDKRFNKEI
+271 QDVYKDKRFNKEI
-284 DLQTGYKTK
+284 DIQTGYKTK

-319 HFTQKDEDLLI
+319 FFTQKDEDLLI
-330 AIGSSAGIALENAT
+330 AIGSSAGIALENAA

-390 LICEKMQM
+390 LICNKMQM
-398 NEDELDIIR
+398 KEDEVEIVR
-407 QASLLHDIGKI
+407 HASLLHDIGKI
-418 GIKDHILQKEGTLTK
+418 GIKDYILQKEGALTK
-433 EEYDEIK
+433 EEYKEIQQ
-440 KHAQITYDLLS
+440 HAKITYDILS
-451 RIYVSKY
+451 KIYLSKY
-458 FKNVAKIAS
+458 FKDVAKIAS
-467 SHHEKWDGTGYF
+467 SHHEKFDGTGYF
-479 LGLKGEEI
+479 LHLKGEEI

-506 RHYRSKMDIVRA
+506 RHYRLKMDIIKA
-518 LDILIEGEN
+518 LDIIVEGAD
-527 KHFDKNVVDVFL
+527 KHFDKKIVDVFMTI
-539 SLETNKI
+539 ETNKI
-546 IDVIIGNQEIEET
+546 LEVILGEEHKLTEADNMFLNKYRLID
-559 DNFILS
+559 
-565 KYKMSD
+565 
-571 IYGLYKNTEGRK
+571 LYRLCKNPDERK
-583 LTTEEERFVNI
+583 FTTEEERFVNT

>member
-1 MEKFEKK
+1 MNNAIRQNNKK
-8 LYNKITA
+8 
-15 IFGKENLNNFIEKT
+15 EDM
-29 QNKEEIKDS
+29 KDILFDI
-38 LLNII
+38 LL
-43 FNFPEKI
+43 NFPEKT
-50 KKSYLKEIDEVRKF
+50 KKVNLKEIEEIRKY
-64 AIAIKDFELVSIA
+64 AIAIKDFEIVSIA
-77 MSIYAYLKYRC
+77 MSIFAYLKFKNID
-88 EEKNSYRAYMML
+88 KNSYSAYVTL

-109 SNMYLAQKVNLFIF
+109 SNLYLAQKINLFIF
-123 ALMEFEEENFDDAID
+123 ALMEYEEENFDDAID

-148 GEFEFDNKLNTVKSA
+148 GEFELDNKLNITKTL
-163 IEKAKQKRIIHLAP
+163 IEKAKQKRIIKLAP

-192 LKVGRTMAIETNL
+192 LKVGRTMAVETNL

-212 AKEINL
+212 AKEINI
-218 ALNADRCTVFLLDT
+218 ALEADRCTVFLLDT
-232 EKNELWSKVALGMDL
+232 EKNELWSKVALGVDL
-247 KEIRFDAKLGL
+247 QEIRFSANLGI

-271 TDVYSDKRFNKEI
+271 TDAYNDKRFNKEI
-284 DLQTGYKTK
+284 DNKTGYETK

-344 LFNKQK
+344 LFNKQR

-357 QLLSSFIDTLSASID
+357 RLLSSFIDTLSFSID

-398 NEDELDIIR
+398 AKDDIEIIR

-418 GIKDHILQKEGTLTK
+418 GIKDHILQKEGPLTD
-433 EEYDEIK
+433 EEYNEIK
-440 KHAQITYDLLS
+440 QHAKITYDILS
-451 RIYVSKY
+451 KIYSSKY
-458 FKNVAKIAS
+458 FKDVAKIAS
-467 SHHEKWDGTGYF
+467 SHHEKYDGTGYF
-479 LGLKGEEI
+479 LGLKEEEI

-506 RHYRSKMDIVRA
+506 RHYRSKMSIENA
-518 LDILIEGEN
+518 LDIISNGKN
-527 KHFDKNVVDVFL
+527 KHFDSKIVDYFMNI
-539 SLETNKI
+539 ETNKI
-546 IDVIIGNQEIEET
+546 LEVITGNKINEE
-559 DNFILS
+559 DSLILS
-565 KYKMSD
+565 KYRMSD
-571 IYGLYKNTEGRK
+571 IYGLYKNKENRK
-583 LTTEEERFVNI
+583 LTTEEERFINT
-594 FNKYYNLV
+594 FDKYYNSVQ

>member
-1 MEKFEKK
+1 M
-8 LYNKITA
+8 N
-15 IFGKENLNNFIEKT
+15 NLIKSKNSLG
-29 QNKEEIKDS
+29 EIKDT
-38 LLNII
+38 LLNIL
-43 FNFPEKI
+43 FDFPEKV
-50 KKSYLKEIDEVRKF
+50 KKTNLKEVDEIRKYG
-64 AIAIKDFELVSIA
+64 IAIKNFEIVSIA
-77 MSIYAYLKYRC
+77 MSVYAYIKFKTTD
-88 EEKNSYRAYMML
+88 KNSYRAYGIL

-109 SNMYLAQKVNLFIF
+109 SNLYLAQKVNLFIF
-123 ALMEFEEENFDDAID
+123 ALMEFEEENFDDALD
-138 FIKNAQLIKI
+138 FIKNAQLINI
-148 GEFEFDNKLNTVKSA
+148 GEYEFDNTISKVKQE

-177 PSFIPDHKNDPLLAL
+177 PSFIPDKMHKKNDPLLAL
-192 LKVGRTMAIETNL
+192 LKVGRTMAVETNL

-271 TDVYSDKRFNKEI
+271 QDVYKDKRFNKEI
-284 DLQTGYKTK
+284 DIQTGYKTK

-319 HFTQKDEDLLI
+319 FFTQKDEDLLI
-330 AIGSSAGIALENAT
+330 AIGSSAGIALENAA

-390 LICEKMQM
+390 LICNKMQM
-398 NEDELDIIR
+398 KEDEVEIVR
-407 QASLLHDIGKI
+407 HASLLHDIGKI
-418 GIKDHILQKEGTLTK
+418 GIKDYILQKEGALTK
-433 EEYDEIK
+433 EEYKEIQQ
-440 KHAQITYDLLS
+440 HAKITYDILS
-451 RIYVSKY
+451 KIYLSKY
-458 FKNVAKIAS
+458 FKDVAKIAS
-467 SHHEKWDGTGYF
+467 SHHEKFDGTGYF
-479 LGLKGEEI
+479 LHLKGEEI
-487 PLGGRI
+487 PFGGRI

-506 RHYRSKMDIVRA
+506 RHYRLKMDIIKA
-518 LDILIEGEN
+518 LDIIVEGAD
-527 KHFDKNVVDVFL
+527 KHFDKKIVDVFMTI
-539 SLETNKI
+539 ETNKI
-546 IDVIIGNQEIEET
+546 LEVILGEEHKLTEADNMFLNKYRLID
-559 DNFILS
+559 
-565 KYKMSD
+565 
-571 IYGLYKNTEGRK
+571 LYRLCKNPDERK
-583 LTTEEERFVNI
+583 FTTEEERFVNT